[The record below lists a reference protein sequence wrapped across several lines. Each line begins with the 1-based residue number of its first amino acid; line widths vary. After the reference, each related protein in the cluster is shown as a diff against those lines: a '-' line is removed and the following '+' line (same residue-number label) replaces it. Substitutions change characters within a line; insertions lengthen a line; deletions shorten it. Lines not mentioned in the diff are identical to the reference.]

1 VRVVRFR
8 PRPISEE
15 TGTDEAV
22 VLTCKCRSKFRPGRW
37 SRGLYASERGLTL
50 IYIYTTIHMDR
61 VERQLGSL
69 CAEIWL
75 PARTGVV
82 SICVTHIFDLH
93 SRAPI
98 S

>member
-50 IYIYTTIHMDR
+50 IYIYTAIHMDR
-61 VERQLGSL
+61 VERQLGIPLRRNLAAGSNWSRL
-69 CAEIWL
+69 YL
-75 PARTGVV
+75 RDP
-82 SICVTHIFDLH
+82 HI
-93 SRAPI
+93 
-98 S
+98 